1 MSLSLFNAPRAL
13 ALVFAAG
20 LLSGFGA
27 TAFAAPALAQAAP
40 AEDPYGIGTSPVAPG
55 TPDTGAVPPPAPG
68 AVRADTA
75 RPAAPAPDT
84 VPTLQMGRSTSDTVV
99 PRAPRPRITRETTVN
114 PMDVQRGSYRNPKK
128 ALFMSLVVPGLG
140 QAYIGQSKFNYV
152 RAALYF
158 TADVT
163 MGYLWY
169 DYSVVKYDKKV
180 KQYRAFA
187 DQHWRQAS
195 YEDKITEMVGTVTEQ
210 ALFEQLNPSRANYC
224 AAVQSDEGSG
234 ADLVSGCTRVWS
246 QENADEINYTD
257 FKTTYAGDVPGPATG
272 ARRAGFP
279 GDVEFYEMI
288 GRDQEFVFG
297 WDDVAADPGRPV
309 SASNPGFDL
318 TDTSWVGVSANR
330 DRYNSMRQTA
340 KDYSRMQTWFLGGI
354 VLNHIA
360 SAVDAAI
367 TARRHNRVLYE
378 DGGARWYD
386 KVNLDGGMAMD
397 LGRPRTYLTAYLSF

>member
-1 MSLSLFNAPRAL
+1 MSLLPFDAPRPRAL
-13 ALVFAAG
+13 ALVFASG
-20 LLSGFGA
+20 LLSGFWA
-27 TAFAAPALAQAAP
+27 PAFAQAPA
-40 AEDPYGIGTSPVAPG
+40 AEDPYGIGAPSGTG
-55 TPDTGAVPPPAPG
+55 TPDTARTPPVA
-68 AVRADTA
+68 A
-75 RPAAPAPDT
+75 PAAPAAPDSARPAPIAPDT
-84 VPTLQMGRSTSDTVV
+84 VQTTLQTGRATGDTVT

-114 PMDVQRGSYRNPKK
+114 PMDMHRGSYRNPKK
-128 ALFMSLVVPGLG
+128 ALFMSLIVPGLG
-140 QAYIGQSKFNYV
+140 QAYIGQSKFNYI
-152 RAALYF
+152 RAALYL

-187 DQHWRQAS
+187 DRHWSQPA
-195 YEDKITEMVGTVTEQ
+195 YEGKITEMVGTVTEQ
-210 ALFEQLNPSRANYC
+210 TLFESFNPGRVNYC
-224 AAVQSDEGSG
+224 AAVQSRSTATG
-234 ADLVSGCTRVWS
+234 
-246 QENADEINYTD
+246 ENQ
-257 FKTTYAGDVPGPATG
+257 YAGCIAPWDETPTTEQNYSSFVSSTAGDDPTTADGLAAVG

-279 GDVEFYEMI
+279 DDVGFYEMI
-288 GRDQEFVFG
+288 GRDQEFLYG
-297 WDDVAADPGRPV
+297 WDDALADPGVPTGF
-309 SASNPGFDL
+309 NPA
-318 TDTSWVGVSANR
+318 DTSWTGTSANR
-330 DRYNSMRQTA
+330 SSYNSMRQTA

-397 LGRPRTYLTAYLSF
+397 LGRPRTYMTAYLSF

>member
-27 TAFAAPALAQAAP
+27 TAFAAPALAQAEP

-55 TPDTGAVPPPAPG
+55 VPDTGAVPPPAPG
-68 AVRADTA
+68 AVRVDTA
-75 RPAAPAPDT
+75 RPVILAPDT
-84 VPTLQMGRSTSDTVV
+84 VPTLQTGRSTSDTVV

-128 ALFMSLVVPGLG
+128 ALFMSLIVPGLG
-140 QAYIGQSKFNYV
+140 QAYIGQSTFNYV

-169 DYSVVKYDKKV
+169 DYSVVKYDKQV

-195 YEDKITEMVGTVTEQ
+195 YEDKITEMVGTVTDQ
-210 ALFEQLNPSRANYC
+210 TYFERFNPSRVNYC
-224 AAVQSDEGSG
+224 AAVQPNEGAG
-234 ADLVSGCTRVWS
+234 AALYSGCVS
-246 QENADEINYTD
+246 PYNNAFDTEYAN
-257 FKTTYAGDVPGPATG
+257 FKTTYAGDVDGQGNVDVAATA
-272 ARRAGFP
+272 ARRAAFP

-288 GRDQEFVFG
+288 GRDQEFLYG
-297 WDDVAADPGRPV
+297 WDDALADPGVPT
-309 SASNPGFDL
+309 GFDL
-318 TDTSWVGVSANR
+318 ADTAWVGTSVNR
-330 DRYNSMRQTA
+330 DRYNAMRQTA

>member
-1 MSLSLFNAPRAL
+1 MSFSPFNALRAL
-13 ALVFAAG
+13 AVVFASG
-20 LLSGFGA
+20 LLSGFGTA
-27 TAFAAPALAQAAP
+27 AFAAPAAPTVAQAAP
-40 AEDPYGIGTSPVAPG
+40 AAAEDPYGIGAPSGAG
-55 TPDTGAVPPPAPG
+55 TPDTGLAPSVAVPVTPVPP
-68 AVRADTA
+68 DTA
-75 RPAAPAPDT
+75 RPAPPAPDT
-84 VPTLQMGRSTSDTVV
+84 VPSLQTGRSTSDTVV

-114 PMDVQRGSYRNPKK
+114 PMNVHRGSYRNPKK
-128 ALFMSLVVPGLG
+128 ALFMSLIVPGLG
-140 QAYIGQSKFNYV
+140 QAYIGQSKFNYI

-187 DQHWRQAS
+187 DQHWRQAA

-210 ALFEQLNPSRANYC
+210 GLFEQLNPSRASYC
-224 AAVQSDEGSG
+224 AAVQSDEGPG

-246 QENADEINYTD
+246 QQNQDDINYTN
-257 FKTTYAGDVPGPATG
+257 FKETYAGDVPGPATG

-288 GRDQEFVFG
+288 GRDQEFLYG
-297 WDDVAADPGRPV
+297 WDDAPADPPSFV
-309 SASNPGFDL
+309 IAPP
-318 TDTSWVGVSANR
+318 DTAWLGTSANR